1 MSRERMTRRD
11 ALAVAGTATVFG
23 LAGCVGGTGGGS
35 GGGGGSDEGSGE
47 GSTTNTPTESTDLS
61 VILNWKP
68 NATQA
73 GYFVADRNGFY
84 EEEGLNVDL
93 VSGQGG
99 AFAAK
104 QVGLGNQDI
113 GLGTGVALLQARNRD
128 LDIRSFAG
136 AQDSN
141 AAIYTVEEQFGG
153 TLSEP
158 SQLAG
163 KRIAVVAESAKTM
176 TYLQM
181 LLEQEGI
188 REDVEL
194 VNVGVEQQTSNLLS
208 GNVDAAVGIFSD
220 SLGLQRKGY
229 NASMLW
235 LANYT
240 PAIGRT
246 VFAQPGYAAENPD
259 AIRGF
264 LRATARG
271 WAWASNNPEGAMDR
285 MVEARPSLSK
295 SRDVGVLKM
304 KYTAKNL
311 VLTDT
316 VREHGWGYQRADAWD
331 RVVSSLTESDVID
344 AETTTDGVWTN
355 EYLDTDTEYV
365 GNYAAQVSTDYD
377 LPV

>member
-1 MSRERMTRRD
+1 MSWSSITRRD
-11 ALAVAGTATVFG
+11 ALGAAGAAAGAG
-23 LAGCVGGTGGGS
+23 LAGCVGGTGGTT
-35 GGGGGSDEGSGE
+35 GSDSGDT
-47 GSTTNTPTESTDLS
+47 STSTPTEPTDVS

-73 GYFVADRNGFY
+73 GYFVAAGNGFY
-84 EEEGLNVDL
+84 GEEGLDVEL

-99 AFAAK
+99 GFAAK

-136 AQDSN
+136 AQASN
-141 AAIYTVEEQFGG
+141 AAIYTVAEQFGG
-153 TLSEP
+153 ELTEP

-163 KRIAVVAESAKTM
+163 KRVAVVAESAKTM
-176 TYLQM
+176 TYLEM
-181 LLEQEGI
+181 LLEREGI

-220 SLGLQRKGY
+220 SLGLNDQGY
-229 NASMLW
+229 DASMLW

-246 VFAQPGYAAENPD
+246 VFARPDYVAENPD
-259 AIRGF
+259 VIRGF

-285 MVEARPSLSK
+285 MVDARSSLSK
-295 SRDVGVLKM
+295 SREMGLLKL

-311 VLTDT
+311 VMTDT
-316 VREHGWGYQRADAWD
+316 VREHGWGHQHADDWEA
-331 RVVSSLTESDVID
+331 VVTSLTEGDVID
-344 AETTTDGVWTN
+344 PGIAAEDVWTN
-355 EYLDTDTEYV
+355 EYLDTADSYV
-365 GNYAAQVSTDYD
+365 GDYAAQASADYD

>member
-1 MSRERMTRRD
+1 MSWENTTRRD
-11 ALAVAGTATVFG
+11 ALRAGGAAVVAGF
-23 LAGCVGGTGGGS
+23 AGCVGGTGGS
-35 GGGGGSDEGSGE
+35 SDEGDASGSN
-47 GSTTNTPTESTDLS
+47 GTSTSTPTEPTDVS

-84 EEEGLNVDL
+84 EEEGLNVEL
-93 VSGQGG
+93 VPGQGG
-99 AFAAK
+99 GFAAK

-153 TLSEP
+153 ELTEP
-158 SQLAG
+158 AELAG
-163 KRIAVVAESAKTM
+163 KRVAVVAESAKTM
-176 TYLQM
+176 TYLEM
-181 LLEQEGI
+181 LLKQEGI

-220 SLGLQRKGY
+220 SLGLEDKGY

-246 VFAQPGYAAENPD
+246 VFAQPGYASENPD
-259 AIRGF
+259 VIRGF

-295 SRDVGVLKM
+295 SREIGLLKM

-316 VREHGWGYQRADAWD
+316 VREHGWGYQRADAWEQ
-331 RVVSSLTESDVID
+331 VVSSLTEGGVVDGDIS
-344 AETTTDGVWTN
+344 AEDVWTN
-355 EYLDTDTEYV
+355 EYLDTEASFV
-365 GNYAAQVSTDYD
+365 GDYAAKVSTDYD

>member
-1 MSRERMTRRD
+1 MTRRD
-11 ALAVAGTATVFG
+11 ALGAVGATAVFG
-23 LAGCVGGTGGGS
+23 LAGCVGGTGGGGD
-35 GGGGGSDEGSGE
+35 GGDASATS
-47 GSTTNTPTESTDLS
+47 TPTESTDLS

-99 AFAAK
+99 GFAAK
-104 QVGLGNQDI
+104 QVGLGNQDL

-128 LDIRSFAG
+128 LDIRSYAA

-194 VNVGVEQQTSNLLS
+194 VNVGVEQQTTNLLS

-220 SLGLQRKGY
+220 SLGLAEQGY
-229 NASMLW
+229 DASMLW

-246 VFAQPGYAAENPD
+246 VFARPEYAAENPD

-271 WAWASNNPEGAMDR
+271 WAWASNDPEGAMDR
-285 MVEARPSLSK
+285 MVEARSSLSK
-295 SRDVGVLKM
+295 SREIGLLKL

-311 VLTDT
+311 VLSET
-316 VREHGWGYQRADAWD
+316 VREHGWGHQRADAWD
-331 RVVSSLTESDVID
+331 RVVTSLAENDVIESGVAAD
-344 AETTTDGVWTN
+344 DVWTN
-355 EYLDTDTEYV
+355 EYLDTGSNYV
-365 GNYAAQVSTDYD
+365 GDYAAQVSTDYD

>member
-11 ALAVAGTATVFG
+11 MLGAAGATAVFG

-35 GGGGGSDEGSGE
+35 GDGGGASATS
-47 GSTTNTPTESTDLS
+47 TPTESTDLS

-93 VSGQGG
+93 VPGQGG
-99 AFAAK
+99 GFAAK
-104 QVGLGNQDI
+104 QVGLGNQDL

-128 LDIRSFAG
+128 LDIRSYAG

-141 AAIYTVEEQFGG
+141 AAIYTVEEEFGG
-153 TLSEP
+153 TLTEP

-181 LLEQEGI
+181 LLEEEGI

-229 NASMLW
+229 DASMLW

-246 VFAQPGYAAENPD
+246 VFTRPEYAAENPD

-271 WAWASNNPEGAMDR
+271 WAWASNDPEGAMDR

-295 SRDVGVLKM
+295 SREIGVLKM

-311 VLTDT
+311 VLSET
-316 VREHGWGYQRADAWD
+316 VREHGWGHQRADTWD
-331 RVVSSLTESDVID
+331 RVVTSLAENDVI
-344 AETTTDGVWTN
+344 ESGTTADGVWTN
-355 EYLDTDTEYV
+355 DYLDTDTDYV
-365 GNYAAQVSTDYD
+365 GSYAAQVSTDYD

>member
-1 MSRERMTRRD
+1 MSGERMTRRE
-11 ALAVAGTATVFG
+11 ALGAAGTAAAFG
-23 LAGCVGGTGGGS
+23 LAGCVGGTGGG
-35 GGGGGSDEGSGE
+35 GSADASA
-47 GSTTNTPTESTDLS
+47 TNTPAASTDLS

-153 TLSEP
+153 ALTEP
-158 SQLAG
+158 AQLAG
-163 KRIAVVAESAKTM
+163 KRVAVVAESAKTM

-188 REDVEL
+188 SEDVEL

-220 SLGLQRKGY
+220 SLGLENKGY

-246 VFAQPGYAAENPD
+246 VFAQPGSVAENPE
-259 AIRGF
+259 AMRGF

-295 SRDVGVLKM
+295 SREIGLLKM
-304 KYTAKNL
+304 QYTAKHL
-311 VLTDT
+311 VLSET
-316 VREHGWGYQRADAWD
+316 VREHGWGHQRADAWD
-331 RVVSSLTESDVID
+331 RVVTSLTENDVID
-344 AETTTDGVWTN
+344 AGVAVDDVWTN
-355 EYLDTDTEYV
+355 EYLDTDTDYV
-365 GNYAAQVSTDYD
+365 GDYAAQVSTDYD

>member
-1 MSRERMTRRD
+1 MSWSSITRRD
-11 ALAVAGTATVFG
+11 ALRATGAAVVAGV
-23 LAGCVGGTGGGS
+23 AGCVGGTGGS
-35 GGGGGSDEGSGE
+35 GNDAGGS
-47 GSTTNTPTESTDLS
+47 STSTPTEPTDVS

-84 EEEGLNVDL
+84 EEEGLNVEL

-99 AFAAK
+99 GFAAK

-141 AAIYTVEEQFGG
+141 AAIYTVEEQFGEKL
-153 TLSEP
+153 TEP

-163 KRIAVVAESAKTM
+163 KRVAVVAESAKTM
-176 TYLQM
+176 TYLEM
-181 LLEQEGI
+181 LLKQEGI

-220 SLGLQRKGY
+220 SLGLDDQGY
-229 NASMLW
+229 DASMLW

-246 VFAQPGYAAENPD
+246 VFARPGYASEHPD
-259 AIRGF
+259 VIRGF

-295 SRDVGVLKM
+295 SRAIGLLKM
-304 KYTAKNL
+304 KYTAKHL
-311 VLTDT
+311 VLTET
-316 VREHGWGYQRADAWD
+316 VRENGWGYQRGDAWEQ
-331 RVVSSLTESDVID
+331 VVTSLTDSGVVDSGIATAD
-344 AETTTDGVWTN
+344 VWTN
-355 EYLDTDTEYV
+355 EYLDTGTSYV
-365 GNYAAQVSTDYD
+365 GDYAEQVSTDYD

>member
-1 MSRERMTRRD
+1 MSWVTTTRRD
-11 ALAVAGTATVFG
+11 ALRAMGVAAGAG
-23 LAGCVGGTGGGS
+23 LAGCLGDSGGSASADSGGT
-35 GGGGGSDEGSGE
+35 
-47 GSTTNTPTESTDLS
+47 TDVS

-73 GYFVADRNGFY
+73 GYFVADQNGFY
-84 EEEGLNVDL
+84 EEEGLDVDL

-99 AFAAK
+99 GFAAK
-104 QVGLGNQDI
+104 QVGLGNQDL
-113 GLGTGVALLQARNRD
+113 GLGTGVALLQARDRD
-128 LDIRSFAG
+128 LDVRSFAG

-141 AAIYTVEEQFGG
+141 AAIYTVDEQFGEAL
-153 TLSEP
+153 TDP
-158 SQLAG
+158 AQLAG
-163 KRIAVVAESAKTM
+163 KRVAVVAESAKTM
-176 TYLQM
+176 TYLEM

-220 SLGLQRKGY
+220 SIGLSQQGY
-229 NASMLW
+229 DASMLW
-235 LANYT
+235 LADYT

-246 VFAQPGYAAENPD
+246 VFARPGYAAENPD
-259 AIRGF
+259 VLRGF

-285 MVEARPSLSK
+285 MVEARSSLSE
-295 SRDVGVLKM
+295 SREVGLLKL

-311 VLTDT
+311 VLSET
-316 VREHGWGYQRADAWD
+316 VREHGWGHQRADAWD
-331 RVVSSLTESDVID
+331 RVVSRLADGGVID
-344 AETTTDGVWTN
+344 GGVAASDVWTN
-355 EYLDTDTEYV
+355 EYLDTEAAVV
-365 GNYAAQVSTDYD
+365 GDYAAQVSTDYD

>member
-11 ALAVAGTATVFG
+11 VLGAVGAAAVFG
-23 LAGCVGGTGGGS
+23 LAGCVGGTGS
-35 GGGGGSDEGSGE
+35 GGSDGE
-47 GSTTNTPTESTDLS
+47 ASATNTPTDPTDLS

-73 GYFVADRNGFY
+73 GYFVADQNGFY
-84 EEEGLNVDL
+84 EEEGLNVEL

-104 QVGLGNQDI
+104 QVGLGNQDL

-153 TLSEP
+153 TLTEP
-158 SQLAG
+158 AQLAG

-176 TYLQM
+176 TYLRM
-181 LLEQEGI
+181 LLEEEGI
-188 REDVEL
+188 SEDVEL

-246 VFAQPGYAAENPD
+246 VFARSDYAAENPD

-271 WAWASNNPEGAMDR
+271 WAWTSNDPEGAMDR
-285 MVEARPSLSK
+285 MIEARPSLSK
-295 SRDVGVLKM
+295 SREVGLLKM

-311 VLTDT
+311 VLTET

-331 RVVSSLTESDVID
+331 RVVTSLSESDVID
-344 AETTTDGVWTN
+344 SETTTDGVWTN
-355 EYLDTDTEYV
+355 EYLDTDADYV
-365 GNYAAQVSTDYD
+365 GSYAAQVSTDYD

>member
-1 MSRERMTRRD
+1 MTRRD
-11 ALAVAGTATVFG
+11 VLGAAGTAAAFG
-23 LAGCVGGTGGGS
+23 LAGCVGGTGGS
-35 GGGGGSDEGSGE
+35 SDGSGE
-47 GSTTNTPTESTDLS
+47 SGVTDTPAGSTDLS

-84 EEEGLNVDL
+84 EEEGLNVEL

-104 QVGLGNQDI
+104 QVGLGNQDL

-153 TLSEP
+153 ALTEP
-158 SQLAG
+158 AQLAG

-176 TYLQM
+176 TYLRM

-188 REDVEL
+188 REEVEL
-194 VNVGVEQQTSNLLS
+194 VNVGVEQQTANLLS

-220 SLGLQRKGY
+220 SLGLDRKGY
-229 NASMLW
+229 DASMLW

-246 VFAQPGYAAENPD
+246 VFARPGFATENAD
-259 AIRGF
+259 AVRGF

-271 WAWASNNPEGAMDR
+271 WAWASNDPEGAMDR
-285 MVEARPSLSK
+285 MIEARPSLSK
-295 SRDVGVLKM
+295 SREVGVLKM

-311 VLTDT
+311 VLTET
-316 VREHGWGYQRADAWD
+316 VREHGWGHQRADAWD
-331 RVVSSLTESDVID
+331 RVVTGLAESDVID
-344 AETTTDGVWTN
+344 SGTTADGVWTN
-355 EYLDTDTEYV
+355 EYLDTDADHV
-365 GNYAAQVSTDYD
+365 GDYAAQVSTDYD

>member
-1 MSRERMTRRD
+1 MSWSTTTRRG
-11 ALAVAGTATVFG
+11 ALRAVGAAVGAG
-23 LAGCVGGTGGGS
+23 LAGCVGGTGGSGS
-35 GGGGGSDEGSGE
+35 GGDSSGTDT
-47 GSTTNTPTESTDLS
+47 GTPTEPTDVS
-61 VILNWKP
+61 AILNWKP

-73 GYFVADRNGFY
+73 GYFVADQNGFY
-84 EEEGLNVDL
+84 EEEGLNVEL
-93 VSGQGG
+93 VPGQGG
-99 AFAAK
+99 GFAAK

-153 TLSEP
+153 QLTEP

-163 KRIAVVAESAKTM
+163 KRVAVVAESAKTM

-181 LLEQEGI
+181 LLKQEGI

-220 SLGLQRKGY
+220 SVGLQRKGY

-246 VFAQPGYAAENPD
+246 VFAQPGYVTENPD
-259 AIRGF
+259 VMRGF

-285 MVEARPSLSK
+285 MIEARPSLSK
-295 SRDVGVLKM
+295 SREVGLLKL

-316 VREHGWGYQRADAWD
+316 VREHGWGHQRADAWEQ
-331 RVVSSLTESDVID
+331 VVTNLAESDVVG
-344 AETTTDGVWTN
+344 TDISADDVWTN
-355 EYLDTDTEYV
+355 EYLDTETTYV
-365 GNYAAQVSTDYD
+365 GDYAAQVSTDYD

>member
-1 MSRERMTRRD
+1 
-11 ALAVAGTATVFG
+11 V
-23 LAGCVGGTGGGS
+23 
-35 GGGGGSDEGSGE
+35 
-47 GSTTNTPTESTDLS
+47 S

-84 EEEGLNVDL
+84 EEAGLNVEL

-99 AFAAK
+99 GFAAK

-128 LDIRSFAG
+128 LDIGSFAG

-141 AAIYTVEEQFGG
+141 AAIYTVEEQFGEEL
-153 TLSEP
+153 TEP
-158 SQLAG
+158 AQLAG
-163 KRIAVVAESAKTM
+163 KRVAVVAESAKTM
-176 TYLQM
+176 TYLKM
-181 LLEQEGI
+181 LLNQEGI

-220 SLGLQRKGY
+220 SLGLEAQGY
-229 NASMLW
+229 DASMLW

-246 VFAQPGYAAENPD
+246 VFAQPGYAEENPD
-259 AIRGF
+259 VISEF

-295 SRDVGVLKM
+295 SRDIGLLKL

-311 VLTDT
+311 VLTET
-316 VREHGWGYQRADAWD
+316 VREHGWGHQRADAWAQ
-331 RVVSSLTESDVID
+331 VVSSLTEGGVVD
-344 AETTTDGVWTN
+344 AGIAAGDVWTN
-355 EYLDTDTEYV
+355 EYLDTEANFV
-365 GNYAAQVSTDYD
+365 GDYAERVATDYD

>member
-1 MSRERMTRRD
+1 MSWERSTRRD
-11 ALAVAGTATVFG
+11 ALRAVGVMAGAG
-23 LAGCVGGTGGGS
+23 LAGCVGGSGGS
-35 GGGGGSDEGSGE
+35 ASAESED
-47 GSTTNTPTESTDLS
+47 PTSLS

-73 GYFVADRNGFY
+73 GYFVADQNGFY
-84 EEEGLNVDL
+84 EEEGLDVTL

-99 AFAAK
+99 GFAAK
-104 QVGLGNQDI
+104 QVGLGNQDL
-113 GLGTGVALLQARNRD
+113 GLGTGVALLQARDKD
-128 LDIRSFAG
+128 LDVRSYAN
-136 AQDSN
+136 AQASN

-153 TLSEP
+153 ELTDP
-158 SQLAG
+158 QQLAG
-163 KRIAVVAESAKTM
+163 KRVAAVAESAKTM
-176 TYLQM
+176 TYLEM

-188 REDVEL
+188 RDEVEL

-220 SLGLQRKGY
+220 SVGLARQGY

-235 LANYT
+235 LADYT

-246 VFAQPGYAAENPD
+246 VFTRPGYADENGD

-285 MVEARPSLSK
+285 MVDARSSLSQ
-295 SRDVGVLKM
+295 SREMGVLKL

-311 VLTDT
+311 VLSDT
-316 VREHGWGYQRADAWD
+316 VREHGWGHQRADAWE
-331 RVVSSLTESDVID
+331 RVVSNLADSGVVDTGIPVAD
-344 AETTTDGVWTN
+344 VWTN
-355 EYLDTDTEYV
+355 DYLDTEASVV
-365 GNYAAQVSTDYD
+365 GDYAAQVTTDYD

>member
-1 MSRERMTRRD
+1 MTRRD
-11 ALAVAGTATVFG
+11 ALRAAGATAGIG
-23 LAGCVGGTGGGS
+23 LAGCVGGTGGSDDGS
-35 GGGGGSDEGSGE
+35 ATD
-47 GSTTNTPTESTDLS
+47 TPSEPTDVS

-84 EEEGLNVDL
+84 EEEGLNVEL
-93 VSGQGG
+93 VPGQGG
-99 AFAAK
+99 GFAAK
-104 QVGLGNQDI
+104 QVGLGNQDL

-128 LDIRSFAG
+128 LDIRSYAG

-153 TLSEP
+153 TLDEP

-163 KRIAVVAESAKTM
+163 KKVAVVAESAKTM
-176 TYLQM
+176 TYLEM
-181 LLEQEGI
+181 LLEEEGI

-220 SLGLQRKGY
+220 SIGLQRQGY
-229 NASMLW
+229 DASMLW

-246 VFAQPGYAAENPD
+246 VFTRPGYASENPD

-271 WAWASNNPEGAMDR
+271 WAWASNDPEGAMDR

-295 SRDVGVLKM
+295 SREVGVLKM

-331 RVVSSLTESDVID
+331 RVVTSLAEGDVID
-344 AETTTDGVWTN
+344 SGTTTDGVWTN
-355 EYLDTDTEYV
+355 EYLDTDADYV
-365 GNYAAQVSTDYD
+365 GKYASQVSTDYD

>member
-11 ALAVAGTATVFG
+11 ALGAAGTAAVFG
-23 LAGCVGGTGGGS
+23 LAGCVGGTGGGGS
-35 GGGGGSDEGSGE
+35 DGGGEASAT
-47 GSTTNTPTESTDLS
+47 STPAESTDLS

-73 GYFVADRNGFY
+73 GYFVADQNGFY
-84 EEEGLNVDL
+84 EEEGLNVEL

-163 KRIAVVAESAKTM
+163 KRVAVVAESAKTM

-188 REDVEL
+188 SEDVEL

-229 NASMLW
+229 EASMLW

-246 VFAQPGYAAENPD
+246 VFARPGYATENPEV
-259 AIRGF
+259 IRGF

-271 WAWASNNPEGAMDR
+271 WAWASNDPEGAMDR

-295 SRDVGVLKM
+295 SREVGLLKM

-311 VLTDT
+311 VLSET

-331 RVVSSLTESDVID
+331 RVVSSLVDGDVID
-344 AETTTDGVWTN
+344 AGTTADGVWTN
-355 EYLDTDTEYV
+355 EYLDTNTDYV
-365 GNYAAQVSTDYD
+365 GEYAAQVSTDYD

>member
-1 MSRERMTRRD
+1 MTRRD
-11 ALAVAGTATVFG
+11 ALGAAGAAAVFG
-23 LAGCVGGTGGGS
+23 LAGCVGATGGAGGD
-35 GGGGGSDEGSGE
+35 GGGANATDTPSG
-47 GSTTNTPTESTDLS
+47 TTGLS

-84 EEEGLNVDL
+84 EAEGLDVEL

-104 QVGLGNQDI
+104 QVGLGNQDL

-153 TLSEP
+153 QLTKP
-158 SQLAG
+158 GQLAG

-181 LLEQEGI
+181 LLEREGI
-188 REDVEL
+188 SEDVEL

-246 VFAQPGYAAENPD
+246 VFARPGFAAENPD
-259 AIRGF
+259 VVRGF

-271 WAWASNNPEGAMDR
+271 WAWASNDPEGAMDR
-285 MVEARPSLSK
+285 MIEARPSLSK

-311 VLTDT
+311 VLTGT

-331 RVVSSLTESDVID
+331 RVVTGLAESDVID
-344 AETTTDGVWTN
+344 SETTTDGVWTN
-355 EYLDTDTEYV
+355 EYLDTAADYV
-365 GNYAAQVSTDYD
+365 GDYAAQVSTDYD

>member
-11 ALAVAGTATVFG
+11 ALQATAATAAVG
-23 LAGCVGGTGGGS
+23 LAGCVGGTGGG
-35 GGGGGSDEGSGE
+35 GGTSSATATPSD
-47 GSTTNTPTESTDLS
+47 PTDVS

-73 GYFVADRNGFY
+73 GYFVADRSGFY
-84 EEEGLNVDL
+84 EEEGLSVEL

-99 AFAAK
+99 GFAAK
-104 QVGLGNQDI
+104 QVGLGNHEL

-153 TLSEP
+153 QLTEP
-158 SQLAG
+158 TQLAG
-163 KRIAVVAESAKTM
+163 KRVAVVAESAKTM

-181 LLEQEGI
+181 LLQREGI

-220 SLGLQRKGY
+220 SLGLDNKGY
-229 NASMLW
+229 DASMLW
-235 LANYT
+235 LADYT

-246 VFAQPGYAAENPD
+246 VFARPDYAAEHPD
-259 AIRGF
+259 VIRGF

-271 WAWASNNPEGAMDR
+271 WMRASNDPEAAMDR

-295 SRDVGVLKM
+295 SREIGLLKM

-311 VLTDT
+311 VLSDT
-316 VREHGWGYQRADAWD
+316 VREHGWGHQVADAWE
-331 RVVSSLTESDVID
+331 RVVTGLSENDVIEGSTSPGD
-344 AETTTDGVWTN
+344 AWTN
-355 EYLDTDTEYV
+355 EYLDTETDYV
-365 GNYAAQVSTDYD
+365 GSYAENVSTDYD

>member
-1 MSRERMTRRD
+1 MHWATTTRRG
-11 ALAVAGTATVFG
+11 ALRTAGAALGVG
-23 LAGCVGGTGGGS
+23 LAGCVGGTGGTGS
-35 GGGGGSDEGSGE
+35 SDATDTSAE
-47 GSTTNTPTESTDLS
+47 PTDVS

-73 GYFVADRNGFY
+73 GYFVADQNGFY
-84 EEEGLNVDL
+84 EEEGLSVDL

-99 AFAAK
+99 SFAAK
-104 QVGLGNQDI
+104 QVGLGNQHI

-128 LDIRSFAG
+128 LDIRSFAA

-153 TLSEP
+153 QLTDP
-158 SQLAG
+158 AQLAG
-163 KRIAVVAESAKTM
+163 KRVAVVAESAKTM
-176 TYLQM
+176 TYLKM
-181 LLEQEGI
+181 LLEQKGI

-194 VNVGVEQQTSNLLS
+194 VNVGVEQQTSHLLS

-220 SLGLQRKGY
+220 ALGLDAEGY
-229 NASMLW
+229 SASMLW

-246 VFAQPGYAAENPD
+246 VFARPGYATENPD
-259 AIRGF
+259 VIRGF

-285 MVEARPSLSK
+285 MVEARKSLSK
-295 SRDVGVLKM
+295 SRDIGLLKL

-311 VLTDT
+311 VLSET
-316 VREHGWGYQRADAWD
+316 VRQHGWGHQRADAWD
-331 RVVSSLTESDVID
+331 RVVTSLVESGVID
-344 AETTTDGVWTN
+344 DLSAADAWSN
-355 EYLDTDTEYV
+355 EYLDTEANYV
-365 GNYAAQVSTDYD
+365 GDYASRVSTDYD